1 VPSIVRIVREKR
13 IAPRICERPAS
24 FSRDTAF
31 RLALRLCVTREH
43 LRLFYLSLESGLV
56 RAGFIPLAGFVDAL
70 DGIVGGERLDRGR
83 W

>member
-1 VPSIVRIVREKR
+1 MPSIVRIVREKR
-13 IAPRICERPAS
+13 IAPRTCERPAS

-43 LRLFYLSLESGLV
+43 LRLFYLSLKTRRFFL
-56 RAGFIPLAGFVDAL
+56 PLAGFADAL